1 MEQEEPFK
9 RVFQTSNQNQNQNW
23 RLQDN
28 NTRARGTLG
37 SEQQKKNMFKAEE
50 HLDLLEDQIKDT
62 YQTLVSSI
70 KKMRTLK
77 K

>member
-1 MEQEEPFK
+1 MEQEEPLREF
-9 RVFQTSNQNQNQNW
+9 F
-23 RLQDN
+23 RLQTKTKTEDYKIIIEGQGAHWAQN
-28 NTRARGTLG
+28 SKR
-37 SEQQKKNMFKAEE
+37 KKMYEAEE